1 MTKKTDKKFSK
12 AKPLNTIAYPSL
24 EDILFALNGYK
35 KQRMYLKT
43 KKFDKDGEFIT
54 GCTKIGDKRYSEL
67 VDILN
72 AVGILTGRTRMM
84 EEVVQELDDIIRFDY

>member
-12 AKPLNTIAYPSL
+12 AKPLNTIVYPSL

-35 KQRMYLKT
+35 KQRMFLK
-43 KKFDKDGEFIT
+43 KNKYNKDGEFIT
-54 GCTKIGDKRYSEL
+54 GCTKIGDKRYGEL

-72 AVGILTGRTRMM
+72 AVGVLTGRTRMM
-84 EEVVQELDDIIRFDY
+84 EEVVEELDDIIRFNY